1 MLRISNFAIVLCLC
15 WTLVGNTQAQTREG
29 IRSVQLELE
38 WSVGDVDSASILDE
52 PSMAIL
58 AADGSAYLVEKS
70 QNTLRH
76 FDREGNELD
85 QLGSSGRG
93 PGEFSR
99 IVSMIDVAPD
109 SLFVYDIVNGQI
121 SVFSDRGDFVRSVP
135 AGLFGGKALYLL
147 HADAQAMEWVVSYQ
161 PASLWGKP
169 ESLIHWYR
177 PDQDEITSSVV
188 HPGQVA
194 DLDNPLHAFR
204 ANSSHLFRSAWVQSG
219 TERPFI
225 VIVPDLYSGQV
236 AAVPMEVNGF
246 GQIETLTVQPGFG
259 PDPGFVI
266 DNPSQAPKGTKG
278 RILTLHLAGIGK
290 QSAVVQVWNTQAIR
304 LPNDHFGI
312 AFTHAV
318 DQPPQTYID
327 VFSMMGGFK
336 ARVRLDLDPEIG
348 KNVRVW
354 DADESGR
361 LLISY
366 IDQEGNPVLAR
377 TTPLEL

>member
-1 MLRISNFAIVLCLC
+1 MLRISNFAIVVCLC
-15 WTLVGNTQAQTREG
+15 WTLVGNTQAQTPEG

-38 WSVGDVDSASILDE
+38 WFVGDVDSASILDE

-58 AADGSAYLVEKS
+58 ATDGSAYLVEKS

-85 QLGSSGRG
+85 ELGSSGRG

-99 IVSMIDVAPD
+99 VVSMIDVAPD
-109 SLFVYDIVNGQI
+109 SLFVFDIVNGQI
-121 SVFSDRGDFVRSVP
+121 SVFSDRGDYVRSVP

-147 HADAQAMEWVVSYQ
+147 HAKAQAMEWVVSYQ
-161 PASLWGKP
+161 PASLWGEP

-204 ANSSHLFRSAWVQSG
+204 ATLTHLFRSAFVQSDSG
-219 TERPFI
+219 RPVV
-225 VIVPDLYSGQV
+225 VIVPDLYSGRV
-236 AAVPMEVNGF
+236 VAVPIEEHGF
-246 GQIETLTVQPGFG
+246 GHIETMNVQPGFG

-266 DNPSQAPKGTKG
+266 DDPSQAPKGTKG

-290 QSAVVQVWNTQAIR
+290 QSAVVQVWNTQAIP
-304 LPNDHFGI
+304 LPKGQFGI
-312 AFTHAV
+312 AFTHAA
-318 DQPPQTYID
+318 DQPPQTYVD
-327 VFSMMGGFK
+327 VFSMTGGFVE
-336 ARVRLDLDPEIG
+336 RMRLGLDPELG